1 MAKDDDTASK
11 RLADETARDRATINL
26 QRAFDDLVP
35 KLNRAYGQP
44 ARDEADERSQ
54 HVVALLA
61 IAAFLG
67 QVGPDYLAHFA
78 DQFAK
83 LAQRLQDLNEGRRVP
98 MLYPAIASRADQT
111 VVWLARAYVALA
123 VETLR
128 WCGHSRPSAAEWAA
142 KRHPELEQLITER
155 GPSLERSKSL
165 ETAIVSWCE
174 DLSSDKVKNPY
185 ATRVYSLG
193 LDRLKAWAPNCDS
206 DQIETEA
213 ARLLQQAVALL

>member
-1 MAKDDDTASK
+1 MPELSVLLLAACIFFGAALYTSVGHAGASAYIALMAIFGMAPVVMRPTALALNDGDGGIMAKDDDTASK

-54 HVVALLA
+54 HVVALRA
-61 IAAFLG
+61 IAAFLE

-142 KRHPELEQLITER
+142 KAASRAGTVDHRE
-155 GPSLERSKSL
+155 GP
-165 ETAIVSWCE
+165 I
-174 DLSSDKVKNPY
+174 P
-185 ATRVYSLG
+185 
-193 LDRLKAWAPNCDS
+193 
-206 DQIETEA
+206 
-213 ARLLQQAVALL
+213 